1 MEEQLIFEEKEKR
14 EKQINDSLKQDAMK
28 MTFKMDFL
36 DEEEVFL
43 KKRRK
48 RREKTN

>member
-1 MEEQLIFEEKEKR
+1 MEEQLISEEKEKR

-43 KKRRK
+43 KKEEK
-48 RREKTN
+48 EEKKTN